1 MDLLTINDRPGE
13 YSASYY
19 AATAQHLSE
28 FPTATG
34 EISCDV
40 CVIGGGYT
48 GLSTALHLAERGFD
62 VALLDAHR
70 VGWGASG
77 RNGGQVGVGQRVD
90 QDALEKMVGANKAR
104 ALWDLSLASMS
115 LVKHLISKHKI
126 DCGFTAGIIEADH
139 RKRDVVASHD
149 YVERLQNAYGY
160 KDIRA
165 LDQDEMRRLVGSDGY
180 FGGSLDMGSGHLHP
194 LNYALGL
201 ARAAREAGVRIFE
214 NSRVITIS
222 AGSKPLVRTEC
233 AQIKADF
240 VALGCNGYLGGLEK
254 TLGRKMMPI
263 NNYIVATEQL
273 DVATAENLIRKN
285 HAVADSRFVINYFR
299 LSKDRRM
306 LFGGG
311 ESYGYRFP
319 SDIKKL
325 VLKPMLKV
333 YPQLKDVK
341 IDYAWGGTL
350 GITMSRM
357 PVFERVSVNILSAG
371 GFSGHGVAMATLAGE
386 IMAETI
392 AGTAARF
399 DLMASVPTPSFPGGV
414 RLRWPLLVLAMT
426 WYSLRDR
433 F

>member
-1 MDLLTINDRPGE
+1 MDLLTVNDRPGE
-13 YSASYY
+13 YPASYY
-19 AATAQHLSE
+19 AATAQQLTK
-28 FPTATG
+28 FAPATG
-34 EISCDV
+34 KISCDV
-40 CVIGGGYT
+40 CVVGGGYT

-62 VALLDAHR
+62 VVLLDANR

-77 RNGGQVGVGQRVD
+77 RNGGQVGIGQRVD
-90 QDALEKMVGANKAR
+90 QDVLENMVGASKAR
-104 ALWDLSLASMS
+104 ALWDISLASMY
-115 LVKHLISKHKI
+115 LVKRLIKKHKI
-126 DCGFTAGIIEADH
+126 ECSFRAGSIEADH
-139 RKRDVVASHD
+139 RKRDVAASHA
-149 YVERLQNAYGY
+149 YVERLQKTYNYEN
-160 KDIRA
+160 IRA
-165 LDQDEMRRLVGSDGY
+165 LDQNEIRRLVGSDGY

-201 ARAAREAGVRIFE
+201 ARAAQKAGVRIFE

-222 AGSKPLVRTEC
+222 PDRKPLVQTTHAEIR
-233 AQIKADF
+233 ADF

-254 TLGRKMMPI
+254 TISRKVMPI

-273 DVATAENLIRKN
+273 DVATAENLIREN

-299 LSKDRRM
+299 LSEDRRM

-311 ESYGYRFP
+311 ESYSYRFP
-319 SDIKKL
+319 RNIEKL

-333 YPQLKDVK
+333 YPQLKDIR

-350 GITMSRM
+350 GISRSRM
-357 PVFERVSVNILSAG
+357 PVFERVGVNILSAG
-371 GFSGHGVAMATLAGE
+371 GFSGHGIAMATLAGE

-399 DLMASVPTPSFPGGV
+399 DLMASVPTPNFPGGAS
-414 RLRWPLLVLAMT
+414 LRWPLLVLAMT

-433 F
+433 V